1 MMPNRLRTAVIEGS
15 DVTALHGTGVSVA
28 DGKDHLPEEIDDQD
42 RSDDAGPGSGREE
55 LGKLLLGHKKDGLVE
70 VFYPHL
76 HEVMLW
82 ERDGRDLDKAFLT
95 KEIEDRGFVVGK
107 QGKGAAVVEGEKV
120 TAAFLVP
127 LGPPEPVQVHE
138 VTAADLHPPT
148 VFVQRRQ
155 ELVEGAEGLHFPA
168 GEDGAGFTGLL
179 PDGEKLIGVDVFDG
193 FALAKSEVEA
203 GMGSSRDDAGIEIHS
218 SSLARSSLRFP
229 PETGA
234 VPLTLGTVNI

>member
-1 MMPNRLRTAVIEGS
+1 VI
-15 DVTALHGTGVSVA
+15 
-28 DGKDHLPEEIDDQD
+28 KD
-42 RSDDAGPGSGREE
+42 
-55 LGKLLLGHKKDGLVE
+55 
-70 VFYPHL
+70 VFYEVLHFHL
-76 HEVMLW
+76 HEVILW
-82 ERDGRDLDKAFLT
+82 ERDGGGLEKAFLT
-95 KEIEDRGFVVGK
+95 EKFEDRGFIVGK
-107 QGKGAAVVEGEKV
+107 QGKCAAVIEGEKV

-155 ELVEGAEGLHFPA
+155 ELVEGFDGLHFPA
-168 GEDGAGFTGLL
+168 GQDGNGFPGRL

-203 GMGSSRDDAGIEIHS
+203 GMGSSRDDSGIEIHS